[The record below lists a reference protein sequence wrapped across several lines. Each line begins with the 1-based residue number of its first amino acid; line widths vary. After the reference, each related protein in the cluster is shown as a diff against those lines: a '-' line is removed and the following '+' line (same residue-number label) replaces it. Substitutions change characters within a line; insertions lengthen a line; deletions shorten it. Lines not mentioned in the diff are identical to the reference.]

1 MKTFF
6 AAKKSL
12 SVALALAAFTAAG
25 SVSAFAQSRDHTGSM
40 MPTYYKADGEQVT
53 GSWGPAA
60 NAGAQPVQHQAVRHT
75 RELIQNAGRT
85 HTQVQ

>member
-1 MKTFF
+1 MKVFV

-40 MPTYYKADGEQVT
+40 MPFYYKADGEQAT

-60 NAGAQPVQHQAVRHT
+60 ANTAPAVVQHQASRPS
-75 RELIQNAGRT
+75 RAQIAGRT
-85 HTQVQ
+85 SHIRVQ